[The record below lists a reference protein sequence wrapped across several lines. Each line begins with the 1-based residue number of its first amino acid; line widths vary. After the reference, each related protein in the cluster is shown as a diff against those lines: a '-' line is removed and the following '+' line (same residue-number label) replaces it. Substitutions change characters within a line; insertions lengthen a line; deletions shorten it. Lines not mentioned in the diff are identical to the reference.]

1 MISEEFA
8 VVWDSLSEETK
19 NQVVVSHLKSL
30 SKWDLKR
37 ILCDVLD
44 VEHYMDDEGLKKAT
58 ESIINVR
65 RPSETKLFKPCAV
78 TT

>member
-1 MISEEFA
+1 ML
-8 VVWDSLSEETK
+8 VRDY
-19 NQVVVSHLKSL
+19 LKSL

-44 VEHYMDDEGLKKAT
+44 VDNYMDDEGLRKAI

-65 RPSETKLFKPCAV
+65 
-78 TT
+78 

>member
-1 MISEEFA
+1 MTENFEEEWNGMT
-8 VVWDSLSEETK
+8 VEEK
-19 NQVVVSHLKSL
+19 NVIVSAYLKTL

-44 VEHYMDDEGLKKAT
+44 VEHYMDDEGLRKAI

-65 RPSETKLFKPCAV
+65 
-78 TT
+78 